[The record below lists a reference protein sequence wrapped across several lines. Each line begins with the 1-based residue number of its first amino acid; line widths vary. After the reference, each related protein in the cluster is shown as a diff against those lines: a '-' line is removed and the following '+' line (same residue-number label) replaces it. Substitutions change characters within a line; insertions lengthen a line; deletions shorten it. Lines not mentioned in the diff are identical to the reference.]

1 MKKVIVLIILVF
13 FFALGFMIVSDNI
26 IVYKAKYQLTKRY
39 GDLLSITDKI
49 VKTNDLK
56 GRNKYL
62 KKAINDKNKFL
73 EYRSE
78 KEYSQYVASYLIS
91 YILLGNYQGYENEFN
106 KYFPKINDVQSFGK
120 MYLYYLNYLSEN
132 EFSDSD
138 LKEMLK
144 SFENENI
151 EPEKNVRYFVGQML
165 RIRIYEKLGDNIK
178 ADEVQRELYAL
189 YGKN

>member
-56 GRNKYL
+56 DRNKYL
-62 KKAINDKNKFL
+62 KNAINDKNKFL

-91 YILLGNYQGYENEFN
+91 YILLGNYQGHENEFN

-151 EPEKNVRYFVGQML
+151 EPEKNVRYFVVQML